1 MQKGYLAIDIGA
13 SGGRHIFGWI
23 ENRTLKLEEIYRF
36 ENRMDVRDGKRL
48 WDTERLFGE
57 IVKGMKICGEKGRVP
72 ASVAIDT
79 WAVDFVLLDEK
90 DRILG
95 DTYAY
100 RDSRTE
106 GMDAEVYK
114 ILPEQELY
122 ARTGIQKQMF
132 NTIYQLMAVKKK
144 TPELLEKA
152 KTFLMLP
159 DYFQYRLTGIKRS
172 EYTNATSTQLVSP
185 VTHQW
190 DVELIGRL
198 GYPREIFLPLQM
210 PGQTLGALK
219 DEIANEVG
227 YRCEVMLCAGH
238 DTASAV
244 MAMPDTEGK
253 GLYISSGTW
262 SLMGIESPEAV
273 CDEKS
278 RLANFTNEGGYD
290 LRFRYLKN
298 IMGLW
303 MIQSVRHELNDR
315 YSFAQLCELAE
326 EAKDFPSRVDVNDS
340 VFLAPDSMIE
350 ALKGYCQRSG
360 QRIPESVGELSAVI
374 YRSLAECYGRT
385 VKEIEANTGRVYH
398 SIHVIGGGSH
408 ADYLN
413 RLTAQATGKQVL
425 AGPSEATATGN
436 LLAQMIASGEF
447 ETLSQARACVKASFP
462 VRLYEPSGR

>member
-219 DEIANEVG
+219 DEIANEV
-227 YRCEVMLCAGH
+227 
-238 DTASAV
+238 
-244 MAMPDTEGK
+244 EGK
-253 GLYISSGTW
+253 AKVGKIN
-262 SLMGIESPEAV
+262 V
-273 CDEKS
+273 DE
-278 RLANFTNEGGYD
+278 
-290 LRFRYLKN
+290 
-298 IMGLW
+298 
-303 MIQSVRHELNDR
+303 QP
-315 YSFAQLCELAE
+315 ELAKE
-326 EAKDFPSRVDVNDS
+326 FGIMS
-340 VFLAPDSMIE
+340 
-350 ALKGYCQRSG
+350 
-360 QRIPESVGELSAVI
+360 IPTLVVMKNGE
-374 YRSLAECYGRT
+374 
-385 VKEIEANTGRVYH
+385 
-398 SIHVIGGGSH
+398 
-408 ADYLN
+408 
-413 RLTAQATGKQVL
+413 
-425 AGPSEATATGN
+425 
-436 LLAQMIASGEF
+436 IASRDVGVR
-447 ETLSQARACVKASFP
+447 SKQALLEK
-462 VRLYEPSGR
+462 LN